1 MGRKREKG
9 TYIKS
14 NDTLSKSPINRAVCM
29 RGNEKAAND
38 RTSQRDYTQAD
49 GIGYDIEK
57 EFPRLCIRHCKDGE
71 TLPISS
77 LNLWNCYR
85 SFMAFKTITSS
96 LSNI

>member
-1 MGRKREKG
+1 M
-9 TYIKS
+9 S
-14 NDTLSKSPINRAVCM
+14 VLSKAKRRYVRAGM
-29 RGNEKAAND
+29 RKP
-38 RTSQRDYTQAD
+38 RTIETTRNYTQAD